1 MEIVLKRALADFVR
15 IEVAGYAAETYNPAA
30 GLSANDKNHND
41 HRKEADKFMRTRL
54 LYSSLAAL
62 AFPAAHAD
70 ALDGF
75 STICTLDESCA
86 VESSTLVAFGH
97 KEDFSYRTLSG
108 NFVCNGKTFG
118 IQGKVSA
125 ESTCM
130 TLDSSVLG
138 SASSSSSSGATQY
151 KEAKPGQIS
160 TGFYA
165 IVSRSSGKSLAIA
178 DGSEEDG
185 AALVQQDFTGAAY
198 QIWQVEDLGDGYYAI
213 TAQHSEKALDL
224 QDFTNKDGVKLQQNP
239 WMNSWDQH
247 WVIQKLNGGF
257 YRITSRQSNQALDV
271 YEMNQMNGGTVCLW
285 TYWGGDNQQWRLL
298 PITPPATAAATSAT
312 ANP

>member
-1 MEIVLKRALADFVR
+1 
-15 IEVAGYAAETYNPAA
+15 
-30 GLSANDKNHND
+30 
-41 HRKEADKFMRTRL
+41 MRTRL
-54 LYSSLAAL
+54 FYSGLAAL
-62 AFPAAHAD
+62 AFSSAHAHS
-70 ALDGF
+70 LDGF

-97 KEDFSYRTLSG
+97 DESFSYRTLSG

-118 IQGKVSA
+118 IQGKANA
-125 ESTCM
+125 EATCM

-138 SASSSSSSGATQY
+138 STSSSSSSGATQHQ
-151 KEAKPGQIS
+151 KAKPGQIT
-160 TGFYA
+160 TGLYA

-185 AALVQQDFTGAAY
+185 AALVQQDFTGAPY

-257 YRITSRQSNQALDV
+257 FRITSRQSNQALDV

-298 PITPPATAAATSAT
+298 PIDAPVESAA
-312 ANP
+312 P

>member
-1 MEIVLKRALADFVR
+1 M
-15 IEVAGYAAETYNPAA
+15 T
-30 GLSANDKNHND
+30 
-41 HRKEADKFMRTRL
+41 TRL
-54 LYSSLAAL
+54 FYSSLAAL
-62 AFPAAHAD
+62 AFSTFSAH

-86 VESSTLVAFGH
+86 VDSSTLVAFGNE
-97 KEDFSYRTLSG
+97 KAFSYRTLSG
-108 NFVCNGKTFG
+108 NFVCNGKSFG
-118 IQGKVSA
+118 INEKVDP

-138 SASSSSSSGATQY
+138 SASSSSSSGIANAQ
-151 KEAKPGQIS
+151 KAAPGQVA
-160 TGFYA
+160 TGLYA
-165 IVSRSSGKSLAIA
+165 IVSRSSGKALAIA
-178 DGSEEDG
+178 DGSGEDG
-185 AALVQQDFTGAAY
+185 APLVQQDFTGASY
-198 QIWQVEDLGDGYYAI
+198 QIWRVEDLGNGYYAI

-257 YRITSRQSNQALDV
+257 FRITSRQSNQALDV
-271 YEMNQMNGGTVCLW
+271 YEMNQKNGGPVCLW

-298 PITPPATAAATSAT
+298 PIPAPATASAPATIST
-312 ANP
+312 P

>member
-1 MEIVLKRALADFVR
+1 MR
-15 IEVAGYAAETYNPAA
+15 I
-30 GLSANDKNHND
+30 
-41 HRKEADKFMRTRL
+41 RL
-54 LYSSLAAL
+54 FSSSLAAL
-62 AFPAAHAD
+62 ALSAHAN

-86 VESSTLVAFGH
+86 VDSSTLVAFGSN
-97 KEDFSYRTLSG
+97 DAFSYRTLSG

-118 IQGKVSA
+118 ISDKVSP

-138 SASSSSSSGATQY
+138 STSSSSSSGNTLNKGA
-151 KEAKPGQIS
+151 APGQIP
-160 TGFYA
+160 TGLYA
-165 IVSRSSGKSLAIA
+165 IVSRSSGKALAIA
-178 DGSEEDG
+178 DGSSEDG
-185 AALVQQDFTGAAY
+185 APLVQQDFTGASY

-257 YRITSRQSNQALDV
+257 FRITSRQSNQALDV
-271 YEMNQMNGGTVCLW
+271 YEMNQMDGGPVCLW

-298 PITPPATAAATSAT
+298 PIPTPATAAATAPAT
-312 ANP
+312 NTP